1 MGSVVGYDDWWVLPC
16 GSGNSH
22 LHPLS
27 VGEGRAHRE
36 AAAKWNATFECIAGP
51 CFDYSTA
58 GSEAKGGEAGRC
70 GAWLRDSAWGVLF
83 RVVSIGAQPD
93 FEVDAV
99 SLSPLQHGF
108 AMGTEAVESFR
119 AHNAN
124 CKSIRADGQVN
135 DRVQFTIDQFYNLP

>member
-1 MGSVVGYDDWWVLPC
+1 VVGSVVGYDDWWVLPC
-16 GSGNSH
+16 GSGNGH

-51 CFDYSTA
+51 CFDYFTA
-58 GSEAKGGEAGRC
+58 GSDADSANSSEC

-83 RVVSIGAQPD
+83 RLVSIGSQSHLD
-93 FEVDAV
+93 VDPE
-99 SLSPLQHGF
+99 SISPLQHGF
-108 AMGTEAVESFR
+108 TMGSAAVESFR

-135 DRVQFTIDQFYNLP
+135 VRTTDISPQMRV